1 MAYPAPFLEPLGE
14 SLGEQLARQAPGVG
28 QQFDVSTIAPKVAQ
42 VNPFIQ
48 QAQQRAATQAGLGS
62 LQFSKDTGA
71 LTGIGQGTGVAAYE
85 PYLQK
90 AEALFD
96 PAAYKQYMSP
106 YQTEVIDATQ
116 RLLDEQRASGRSQ
129 LAANAINAGAFG
141 GGREGV
147 QRAEYERGRDISD
160 TATLAALRQQGLTSA
175 QQLQQQGISNL
186 TAFPGLQQGLST
198 GIMSQLGLN
207 WNWSSTIFTKFIRLQ
222 CSTRKLNGATIS
234 LSTITTTS

>member
-1 MAYPAPFLEPLGE
+1 M
-14 SLGEQLARQAPGVG
+14 SVQLLQKLLKL
-28 QQFDVSTIAPKVAQ
+28 ILLYK
-42 VNPFIQ
+42 

-62 LQFSKDTGA
+62 LQFSQDTGA

-85 PYLQK
+85 PYLQR

-175 QQLQQQGISNL
+175 QQLQQQGI
-186 TAFPGLQQGLST
+186 F
-198 GIMSQLGLN
+198 
-207 WNWSSTIFTKFIRLQ
+207 
-222 CSTRKLNGATIS
+222 
-234 LSTITTTS
+234 

>member
-1 MAYPAPFLEPLGE
+1 
-14 SLGEQLARQAPGVG
+14 
-28 QQFDVSTIAPKVAQ
+28 
-42 VNPFIQ
+42 
-48 QAQQRAATQAGLGS
+48 
-62 LQFSKDTGA
+62 
-71 LTGIGQGTGVAAYE
+71 
-85 PYLQK
+85 
-90 AEALFD
+90 
-96 PAAYKQYMSP
+96 MSP

-198 GIMSQLGLN
+198 GIMSQLGL
-207 WNWSSTIFTKFIRLQ
+207 LELE
-222 CSTRKLNGATIS
+222 LNNIHKVYWMLFNKET
-234 LSTITTTS
+234 